1 MFFSKFTEI
10 RDRIWTRPPNFYI
23 RPGSSAVKSLLAM
36 WETHVRTLGRE
47 YPLEKEMVA
56 DSSVLAWGIHGQRS
70 LAGCNSWGC
79 KSWKRLSDHYLLT
92 YLFPYPTSSSLRTL
106 WFPMP
111 SLWILLLV
119 CALPTHWPSFHSN
132 SANAKE
138 YHICFQIY

>member
-92 YLFPYPTSSSLRTL
+92 SLPNFFLSKDSLVPYAISLNIAPCLCIAHSLTLFS
-106 WFPMP
+106 
-111 SLWILLLV
+111 
-119 CALPTHWPSFHSN
+119 
-132 SANAKE
+132 
-138 YHICFQIY
+138 